1 MDDGKVNKKSSIEQ
15 SALINEVIKRDKR
28 FYSINTNF
36 HLNPKTR
43 KFFYLYY
50 YLLFSY

>member
-1 MDDGKVNKKSSIEQ
+1 MDDSKVNKKSSIEQ
-15 SALINEVIKRDKR
+15 GALVNEIIKRDKR

-43 KFFYLYY
+43 KLYNINI
-50 YLLFSY
+50 LILINS

>member
-1 MDDGKVNKKSSIEQ
+1 MENPKVNKKSSIEQ

-43 KFFYLYY
+43 KLYYLYI
-50 YLLFSY
+50 LLN

>member
-1 MDDGKVNKKSSIEQ
+1 MENGKVNKKSSIEQ
-15 SALINEVIKRDKR
+15 GALINEVIKRDKR

-43 KFFYLYY
+43 KLYNINI
-50 YLLFSY
+50 LILINS